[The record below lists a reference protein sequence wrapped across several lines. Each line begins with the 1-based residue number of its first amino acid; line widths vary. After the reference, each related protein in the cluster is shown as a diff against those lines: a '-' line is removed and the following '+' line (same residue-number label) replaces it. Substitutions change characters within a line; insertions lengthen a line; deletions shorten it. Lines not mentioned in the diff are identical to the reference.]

1 MAWQY
6 QPLLNQNLQILLT
19 LGLGMAA
26 AYFKLVSSQTSLP
39 TLNAFVFNILLPAS
53 VLLGLGLMSDLRD
66 GSTWRFIGGFI
77 MMRAITMVV
86 SILLF
91 GVVWRKSLGFVAVH
105 WLLFSWVSTVVLGV
119 PLIGSLLGPQYASL
133 GVVAGISSFIFQL
146 PVMLFM
152 FELHSTKTKLPSTNV
167 PPHTCSVETCSE
179 GGTSNP
185 GVSKIESKTSVTRPA
200 SPTKLQ
206 LIKQI
211 AQQLSKNLILW
222 AILVGII
229 LSVTTLG
236 PKYLYPGKYIYVGHS
251 ILTSL
256 APLFCL
262 FVMFPIVR
270 YARHLDCNQRIRSC
284 ATWYTH

>member
-1 MAWQY
+1 MV
-6 QPLLNQNLQILLT
+6 
-19 LGLGMAA
+19 A

-86 SILLF
+86 SILLV
-91 GVVWRKSLGFVAVH
+91 GMVWRKSLGFVAVH

-167 PPHTCSVETCSE
+167 PPHISLETCSE
-179 GGTSNP
+179 GETSNP
-185 GVSKIESKTSVTRPA
+185 GVSKEESKTSVTRPA

-236 PKYLYPGKYIYVGHS
+236 PKYLYPGKCVYVES
-251 ILTSL
+251 TTFLP
-256 APLFCL
+256 PLLHF
-262 FVMFPIVR
+262 F
-270 YARHLDCNQRIRSC
+270 Y
-284 ATWYTH
+284 